1 MVHQDT
7 TTFVSGKSSHADQ
20 PIVAVVEVLHRK
32 FRRHTAID
40 PGALLSV
47 IGTYFLTYPCLAMGR
62 LMPLSATDP
71 EPTRDYPKQMVSS
84 APPNDHNYLFT
95 FSGLVP

>member
-1 MVHQDT
+1 M

-20 PIVAVVEVLHRK
+20 PIVAVVEGLLRK

-40 PGALLSV
+40 SGALLSV
-47 IGTYFLTYPCLAMGR
+47 MRTYILTYPCLAMGR
-62 LMPLSATDP
+62 LMSLSAADH

-84 APPNDHNYLFT
+84 APRNDHNNPFT
-95 FSGLVP
+95 FSDLVP